1 MLDVLASLRASLG
14 DRYDVE
20 REIGSGGM
28 ARVFLAVE
36 QHPHR
41 RVAIKV
47 LDPDVST
54 RLLRERFIREV
65 DLSSNLSHPHIVPI
79 FSAGE
84 AGGLFYYVMPYV
96 EGESLRHRLL
106 REKRLPLEDALH
118 FTRDV
123 ADALGFAHAQGIIHR
138 DVKPENILL
147 SRDHAI
153 VADFGIARAISAAGS
168 LTLTQAGQSIGS
180 PGYMSPEQAMAL
192 TNLDARTDI
201 YSLGCVLFE
210 MLAGEAPI
218 ASMTERKV
226 HNWAA
231 LETGGALRHVDAGI
245 ARAVK
250 HAISKALA
258 PLPDDRFPTA
268 AEFAAAL
275 GGPPHRISTPSR
287 GVLTSRRGRRAA
299 FVMGAVAALV
309 GVGVAVHFARARGSR
324 LNERRVVVAVIEN
337 HTGDLALDN
346 IGHMAA
352 DWVTQGLAQTG
363 LVEVVPSVS
372 VMSSTRAPSGHTA
385 GHLDA
390 VGIRSLGRETGAGT
404 VVSGAY
410 YRQAD
415 SIRFQVQISTA
426 SDGTVLRAL
435 DPVAGPISQPLVAV
449 EALRQRVMAALATL
463 FDSRLSFWARTAG
476 QPPSY
481 AAYQEFIQGL
491 DRMVQW
497 DSRGAISHFR
507 LAAREDTTFKLPL
520 VFAAHEHMD
529 LGEFATA
536 DSIAHAVERSPG
548 PLSPLDRHYLTWVLA
563 ETRGDRQ
570 RALDTA
576 REMAALAPNSE
587 TLWLVAQCALA
598 LNRPHEM
605 ADALTTLGPDRGL
618 FRGWSV
624 YWFYLAFAH
633 HLMGDYRRE
642 LKDALEGRRRHPDE
656 LTVLAAEVR
665 ALAALGRAAD
675 ITERL
680 TEAPS
685 LPPQPGWSPADIA
698 LLAAFELAAHDHRTE
713 APAASLWAVRWL
725 EGRPAAEGRSVA
737 NRFRLAIAHYL
748 SGDLPA
754 TRRLLEGLV
763 AERAVEG
770 SDSASLR
777 WFSAITGDMPDH
789 LTFLGF
795 LGVVTAREG
804 KRADALRIDRELQ
817 TMSPRYRY
825 GRHTMWRARINAVV
839 GERDAAVALIQE
851 AFAEGYP
858 RGGVMHLYP
867 SLASLRSD
875 ASFQELLRPKE

>member
-1 MLDVLASLRASLG
+1 MLDVLDTLRESLAP
-14 DRYDVE
+14 RYDVE
-20 REIGSGGM
+20 REIGTGGM

-47 LDPDVST
+47 LDPEVST

-106 REKRLPLEDALH
+106 RQRKLPLEDAL
-118 FTRDV
+118 FIAGDV
-123 ADALGFAHAQGIIHR
+123 ADALSFAHGQGIIHR
-138 DVKPENILL
+138 DIKPENILL
-147 SRDHAI
+147 SGTHAI

-168 LTLTQAGQSIGS
+168 LTLTQAGQPVGS

-192 TNLDARTDI
+192 GDLDARTDI
-201 YSLGCVLFE
+201 YSLGCVVFE
-210 MLAGEAPI
+210 MLAGEPPA

-226 HNWAA
+226 HNWSA
-231 LETGGALRHVDAGI
+231 LDTSGAMRGAEAG
-245 ARAVK
+245 AVRAVK
-250 HAISKALA
+250 HAVSRALA
-258 PLPDDRFPTA
+258 PLPDDRFPTV
-268 AEFAAAL
+268 AEFATAL
-275 GGPPHRISTPSR
+275 GGTSHRISVPTR
-287 GVLTSRRGRRAA
+287 GLLAGRRGRRIA
-299 FVMGAVAALV
+299 FATGVLFALL
-309 GVGVAVHFARARGSR
+309 GVGSAVHLLRARGSR

-337 HTGDLALDN
+337 HTGDPALDN

-372 VMSSTRAPSGHTA
+372 VMSSSRAPGGHGA

-390 VGIRSLGRETGAGT
+390 IGIRTLGRETGAGT

-415 SIRFQVQISTA
+415 SIRFQVQVSAA

-435 DPVAGPISQPLVAV
+435 DPVAAPISQPLVAV
-449 EALRQRVMAALATL
+449 EALRQRVMASLATL
-463 FDSRLSFWARTAG
+463 FDSRLSLWAKAAG
-476 QPPSY
+476 QPPSFP
-481 AAYQEFIQGL
+481 AYQEFIQGL

-497 DSRGAISHFR
+497 DSRAAIFHFR
-507 LAAREDTTFKLPL
+507 RAAREDSTFKLPL
-520 VFAAHEHMD
+520 IFAAHEHMD

-536 DSIAHAVERSPG
+536 DSMAQAVERAPG

-570 RALDTA
+570 RALETA
-576 REMAALAPNSE
+576 REMAIIAPNSE

-605 ADALTTLGPDRGL
+605 ADALATLGPDRGL

-624 YWFYLAFAH
+624 YWFYLSFAH
-633 HLMGDYRRE
+633 HLMGDYRTE

-665 ALAALGRAAD
+665 ALAAQGRLAD
-675 ITERL
+675 IRERL

-685 LPPQPGWSPADIA
+685 LPPQPGWSPADIG
-698 LLAAFELAAHDHRTE
+698 LLAAFELAAHDHRAD
-713 APAASLWAVRWL
+713 APTASQWAVRWL
-725 EGRPAAEGRSVA
+725 EGRPAAEGRTVA

-748 SGDLPA
+748 SGELPE
-754 TRRLLEGLV
+754 TRRILEGLLSGKTVV
-763 AERAVEG
+763 AA
-770 SDSASLR
+770 DSASLR

-804 KRADALRIDRELQ
+804 KRDDALRIDRELQ
-817 TMSPRYRY
+817 ATNPRYVY
-825 GRHTMWRARINAVV
+825 GRHTMWRARIRAVL
-839 GERDAAVALIQE
+839 GDRDTAVALVQE
-851 AFAEGYP
+851 AFAQGYA

-867 SLASLRSD
+867 SLAALRND
-875 ASFQELLRPKE
+875 PAYQELLKPKE